1 MIIAWVV
8 SLILL
13 LSSLVGFA
21 ERMNALELISL
32 NTLRESQRRFIAAEK
47 NLLACEQALIQLI
60 DIEQGQCQIQSG
72 GKNQWLITTLEQP
85 VLEVLVYLDIKTGR
99 TTRLNW
105 RQDFE

>member
-21 ERMNALELISL
+21 ERINALELISL
-32 NTLRESQRRFIAAEK
+32 NTLDESQRRFITAEK
-47 NLLACEQALIQLI
+47 NLLACEQALVQLI
-60 DIEQGQCQIQSG
+60 DLEQGQCQIQSG
-72 GKNQWLITTLEQP
+72 GKNQWLITTREQP
-85 VLEVLVYLDIKTGR
+85 VLEVLVYLDIKTGM